1 MFLVAMNVVVV
12 DVVAFGMEV
21 GGEVMCSYNELREN
35 GHLPESQKTQDEM
48 RGI

>member
-1 MFLVAMNVVVV
+1 MNVVVV
-12 DVVAFGMEV
+12 GVVVFGMEV

-35 GHLPESQKTQDEM
+35 GHLPESQKTQDKI